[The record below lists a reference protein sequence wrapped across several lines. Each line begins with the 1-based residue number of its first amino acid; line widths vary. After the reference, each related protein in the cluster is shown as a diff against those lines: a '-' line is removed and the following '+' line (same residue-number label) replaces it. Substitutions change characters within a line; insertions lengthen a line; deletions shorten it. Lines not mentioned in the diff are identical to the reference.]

1 MRSKK
6 KPCQPKQRSDFLA
19 APFHK
24 APPGRQ
30 KSEREFCLFGGV
42 LFFRRAAPYGR
53 LAVLARLAAVA
64 AACVIGVPAC
74 VPCCTWRPG
83 GRLAA
88 IVSAFCGVV
97 FRPTLPLLC
106 LVCAAP
112 GACCRLSAVR
122 RRHRFFCCFFMRSPR
137 KALPFSAGVPLL
149 CSRPACRFSAAF
161 TQTLL
166 CLFVWPALPARHALC
181 VRSSVLFWLSVC
193 LFRVGCT
200 RVFLLSFIF
209 CLFLF
214 GFDLSNFFSLV
225 AQAATGISLLVSSC
239 GFVPGLRVLS
249 PAAFSRTFAPVA
261 CFSVLCCS
269 HGFSLLFFTFSC
281 LTFSSQTSF
290 HLSLRPRR
298 ASTFFRKESRQRF
311 AKGLRPFE
319 PHSSA
324 LRVDLPFPRA
334 AGRLKRP
341 FGPQTAG

>member
-239 GFVPGLRVLS
+239 GFVPGCGSCHLLLFRGLLRPLPVF
-249 PAAFSRTFAPVA
+249 PFCVVRTGFLF
-261 CFSVLCCS
+261 CFS
-269 HGFSLLFFTFSC
+269 
-281 LTFSSQTSF
+281 
-290 HLSLRPRR
+290 
-298 ASTFFRKESRQRF
+298 
-311 AKGLRPFE
+311 
-319 PHSSA
+319 
-324 LRVDLPFPRA
+324 PFPA
-334 AGRLKRP
+334 
-341 FGPQTAG
+341 